1 MQLVWRFGN
10 HSVTWEMALY
20 NDVMDILLTILAATI
35 VLGFLV
41 FIHEGGHFLAAR
53 AFGVRVSEFMIGLP
67 GPHVGVQ
74 RGETKFGV
82 TAIPLGGYARVCG
95 MEPGEMSPYLEAAM
109 ASVYA
114 RGTAVM
120 EDVALDCGCT
130 DDEAYE
136 ALEEL
141 VEWGT
146 VLGPKKTDEYNVY
159 RVPARKPTALQ
170 MKRAHR
176 RGFKGAQFAEER
188 VSEHDLDAAVP
199 VQVAGSAAKTSE
211 MAATGTVDGKLN
223 GNVSS
228 CRVLEEGVPAP
239 LDDPHEAFLAEYR
252 QQYRSLPAWKRM
264 AILLAGP
271 GVNLLFAMLAFVI
284 IYSVLGFDYQ
294 NTETGEISH
303 IVVSPL
309 RAIEA
314 GFMYIAMV
322 VQAVMGL
329 FNPQTAAETVSNS
342 TSVVGIAVMSKSAFE
357 AGLTSVLSFTAM
369 LSVSLGVMNL
379 LPIPPLDGGRF
390 VIEVYQRIRRKVVGV
405 RAMNYLSFAGM
416 ALFMLFFIIMMN
428 QDIQR
433 FIFGNWG

>member
-223 GNVSS
+223 VNVSS

-239 LDDPHEAFLAEYR
+239 LDDPH
-252 QQYRSLPAWKRM
+252 
-264 AILLAGP
+264 
-271 GVNLLFAMLAFVI
+271 
-284 IYSVLGFDYQ
+284 
-294 NTETGEISH
+294 
-303 IVVSPL
+303 
-309 RAIEA
+309 
-314 GFMYIAMV
+314 
-322 VQAVMGL
+322 
-329 FNPQTAAETVSNS
+329 
-342 TSVVGIAVMSKSAFE
+342 
-357 AGLTSVLSFTAM
+357 
-369 LSVSLGVMNL
+369 
-379 LPIPPLDGGRF
+379 
-390 VIEVYQRIRRKVVGV
+390 
-405 RAMNYLSFAGM
+405 
-416 ALFMLFFIIMMN
+416 
-428 QDIQR
+428 
-433 FIFGNWG
+433 

>member
-1 MQLVWRFGN
+1 M
-10 HSVTWEMALY
+10 
-20 NDVMDILLTILAATI
+20 DVMDVLLTILAATI

-41 FIHEGGHFLAAR
+41 FIHEGGHFVAAR

-67 GPHVGVQ
+67 GPNVGIQ

-109 ASVYA
+109 TSVYA
-114 RGTAVM
+114 RGTALM

-146 VLGPKKTDEYNVY
+146 IVGPKKTDEYNIY

-170 MKRAHR
+170 LKRAQR
-176 RGFKGAQFAEER
+176 
-188 VSEHDLDAAVP
+188 AASKE
-199 VQVAGSAAKTSE
+199 QQGIQAGSTSTE
-211 MAATGTVDGKLN
+211 KA
-223 GNVSS
+223 SS
-228 CRVLEEGVPAP
+228 TPHYRQLEEGVPAP
-239 LDDPHEAFLAEYR
+239 LDNPHEAFLAEYQ
-252 QQYRSLPAWKRM
+252 QQYRALPTWKRIT
-264 AILLAGP
+264 ILLAGP
-271 GVNLLFAMLAFVI
+271 GVNLLFAIFAFVL

-303 IVVSPL
+303 VVVSPL
-309 RAIEA
+309 RALEA
-314 GFMYIAMV
+314 GFVYIGMV
-322 VQAVMGL
+322 AQAVAGL

-369 LSVSLGVMNL
+369 LSVSLGIMNL

-390 VIEVYQRIRRKVVGV
+390 VVEVYQRIRHKVVGV

-416 ALFMLFFIIMMN
+416 ALFMLFFIVMMN

-433 FIFGNWG
+433 FVFGNWS

>member
-1 MQLVWRFGN
+1 MGRIMY
-10 HSVTWEMALY
+10 SV
-20 NDVMDILLTILAATI
+20 DILLTILAATV

-41 FIHEGGHFLAAR
+41 FIHEGGHFVAAR

-67 GPHVGVQ
+67 GPNIGIQ

-114 RGTAVM
+114 RGTALM
-120 EDVALDCGCT
+120 EDVAKDCGCT

-146 VLGPKKTDEYNVY
+146 IIGPKKTDEYNIY
-159 RVPARKPTALQ
+159 RVPSRKPTARQLARTQ
-170 MKRAHR
+170 
-176 RGFKGAQFAEER
+176 RGDAGNAKAP
-188 VSEHDLDAAVP
+188 VSGE
-199 VQVAGSAAKTSE
+199 GSAHPQF
-211 MAATGTVDGKLN
+211 
-223 GNVSS
+223 
-228 CRVLEEGVPAP
+228 RQLEEGVPAP
-239 LDDPHEAFLAEYR
+239 LEDPHAAFLSEYR
-252 QQYRSLPAWKRM
+252 QQYRSLPTWKRIV
-264 AILLAGP
+264 ILLAGP
-271 GVNLLFAMLAFVI
+271 GVNLLFAIVAFVL

-294 NTETGEISH
+294 NPDTGEISH
-303 IVVSPL
+303 VVVSPL
-309 RAIEA
+309 RALEA
-314 GFMYIAMV
+314 GFMYIGMV
-322 VQAVMGL
+322 VQAVAGL

-369 LSVSLGVMNL
+369 LSVSLGIMNL

-390 VIEVYQRIRRKVVGV
+390 VVEVYQRIRRKVVGV

-433 FIFGNWG
+433 FIFGNW

>member
-1 MQLVWRFGN
+1 MN
-10 HSVTWEMALY
+10 AM
-20 NDVMDILLTILAATI
+20 DVLLTILAATI

-41 FIHEGGHFLAAR
+41 FIHEGGHFVAAR

-67 GPHVGVQ
+67 GPNIGVQ

-109 ASVYA
+109 TSVYQ
-114 RGTAVM
+114 RGTAIM
-120 EDVALDCGCT
+120 EDVARDCGCS

-146 VLGPKKTDEYNVY
+146 IIGPKKTDEYNVY

-170 MKRAHR
+170 LKH
-176 RGFKGAQFAEER
+176 AQRKA
-188 VSEHDLDAAVP
+188 SKALTSAQSMSLDAQP
-199 VQVAGSAAKTSE
+199 YEESRYRQ
-211 MAATGTVDGKLN
+211 
-223 GNVSS
+223 
-228 CRVLEEGVPAP
+228 LEEGVPAP
-239 LDDPHEAFLAEYR
+239 LDNPHQAFLSEYR
-252 QQYRSLPAWKRM
+252 QQYRALPTWKRIV
-264 AILLAGP
+264 ILLAGP
-271 GVNLLFAMLAFVI
+271 GVNLLFAIVAFVL

-294 NTETGEISH
+294 NPETGEVSH

-309 RAIEA
+309 RALEA
-314 GFMYIAMV
+314 GFTYIVMV
-322 VQAVMGL
+322 IQAVIGL

-369 LSVSLGVMNL
+369 LSVSLGIMNL

-390 VIEVYQRIRRKVVGV
+390 VVEVYQRIRRKVVGV

-433 FIFGNWG
+433 FVFGNWS